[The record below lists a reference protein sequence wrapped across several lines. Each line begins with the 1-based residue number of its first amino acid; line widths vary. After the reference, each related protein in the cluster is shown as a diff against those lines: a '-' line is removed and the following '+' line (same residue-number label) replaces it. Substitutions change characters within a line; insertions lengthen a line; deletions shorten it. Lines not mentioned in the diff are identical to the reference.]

1 MGDSSMS
8 KKVLEGLKQVTVETG
23 EKLVKETGK
32 IVESVIMGKELLG
45 DINILSNNELAKK
58 QAEEEKEK
66 RSQISDVRSQMK
78 EQGRDVE
85 KEIEQ
90 IRQEKSKEEEEKEK
104 QEKEFLENVKKQREA
119 EEQELAMMDMEST
132 NPAKQK
138 KSRGSAFMPGKKK
151 ASTAD
156 MSATKEYVGKK
167 D

>member
-1 MGDSSMS
+1 MRPIVQKIIQATEEVG
-8 KKVLEGLKQVTVETG
+8 
-23 EKLVKETGK
+23 KEVINQAIKTS
-32 IVESVIMGKELLG
+32 ESVITGKELLG
-45 DINILSNNELAKK
+45 DINTLSNNELAKK

-66 RSQISDVRSQMK
+66 RFQMSDVRSQMK

-104 QEKEFLENVKKQREA
+104 QEKEFLENVKRQREA
-119 EEQELAMMDMEST
+119 EEQELAMMETEST